1 MKIVQIPKLL
11 ALSLLVAALQLFFA
25 RASDSPAQQS
35 VSVTYIAN
43 EGILVAGTQA
53 RVVVDGLFTDS
64 YGIFHIPDAV
74 TLAKLQAAEPP
85 YNHLTALLATHKD
98 GDHFTPAIVSQ
109 HLQADPTCAFYAPR
123 EVTEM
128 FKALPEYTQL
138 AGRLHSVASADFG
151 DNFLVG
157 GVEIRAIP
165 LPHLPRPAGMSDMP
179 VNVGYLF
186 KIDGITF
193 FHTGDTSGDNL
204 AALQRAKL
212 AEANI
217 DVVLINWLA
226 FIPEEG
232 RLARAMLQYLHP
244 KTVLLAHLTR
254 KGAAEEAAKI
264 QKIEGLPP
272 IVLLDTPLREYKVTR
287 DGSVLTV
294 K

>member
-1 MKIVQIPKLL
+1 MQIVHLSKFLT
-11 ALSLLVAALQLFFA
+11 LSLLVAALQPFSA
-25 RASDSPAQQS
+25 QAADSQAQQS
-35 VSVTYIAN
+35 VSVTFIAN
-43 EGILVAGTQA
+43 EGILVAGSQA
-53 RVVVDGLFTDS
+53 RVVIDGLFTDS
-64 YGIFHIPDAV
+64 YGIFQVPDPI
-74 TLAKLQAAEPP
+74 TLTKLQAAEPP
-85 YNHLTALLATHKD
+85 FDHLTVLLATHKD
-98 GDHFTPAIVSQ
+98 GDHVTHAIVSQ
-109 HLQADPTCAFYAPR
+109 HLLADPDCAFYAPA

-128 FKALPEYTQL
+128 FKTLPEYAQL
-138 AGRLHSVASADFG
+138 AGRLHSVTSTGFG

-157 GVEIRAIP
+157 DVKIRAIP

-179 VNVGYLF
+179 ANVGYLF

-217 DVVLINWLA
+217 DVVIINWLA
-226 FIPEEG
+226 FIPEDG
-232 RLARAMLQYLHP
+232 RHARAMLQYLRP

-264 QKIEGLPP
+264 QKIEGLPL
-272 IVLLDTPLREYKVTR
+272 IVLLDTPLREYKVTCE
-287 DGSVLTV
+287 GLVLAV